1 MAAVIA
7 EKITNGSEKREFL
20 LACMRTVTAKLRA
33 YQFEVETIGLAL
45 KCNRITNAEATEWLR
60 ESCLIDET
68 MSSAVRNWDD
78 QNGTATLPVRSNPE
92 YSGLIEVGGKAPR
105 GASGDGSGQNQGGI
119 GNRPNGPAEGQPG
132 GVRGAG
138 HLAN

>member
-1 MAAVIA
+1 MAALIA
-7 EKITNGSEKREFL
+7 EKITTGSEKREFL

-45 KCNRITNAEATEWLR
+45 KSNRITNAEATEWLR

-78 QNGTATLPVRSNPE
+78 QNGT
-92 YSGLIEVGGKAPR
+92 IEPKQAAR
-105 GASGDGSGQNQGGI
+105 ITQL
-119 GNRPNGPAEGQPG
+119 RPDDRKMDVA
-132 GVRGAG
+132 
-138 HLAN
+138 